1 MRKKGNLLIML
12 IEISQTEKDKCC
24 MILLIC
30 GILKKKENQEL
41 VVGEVEGDRNEG
53 LLARGT
59 KISGH
64 GGSI

>member
-1 MRKKGNLLIML
+1 ML
-12 IEISQTEKDKCC
+12 YDLTY
-24 MILLIC
+24 MWN
-30 GILKKKENQEL
+30 LKKKENQEL